1 MTDEQTDDRTLIYML
16 FDAVIRLSER
26 VMPGWELRLVPGDAD
41 APHWNDGKPLGMFDV
56 YWTREFESPFV
67 ENAGALHAASLVATL
82 RAAPIAPDG
91 RKHVSS
97 ETLDQAGAAI
107 ENLRHALIRIKAT
120 TVEKGNADSLEE
132 VLGQIGTIAE
142 TALAV

>member
-67 ENAGALHAASLVATL
+67 ENAGALHAASLIATL
-82 RAAPIAPDG
+82 RAAPFAPDG
-91 RKHVSS
+91 RKHVSP

-107 ENLRHALIRIKAT
+107 ENLRYALIRISAAT
-120 TVEKGNADSLEE
+120 PENANAHTIEE
-132 VLGQIGTIAE
+132 MLGHIGEIAKR
-142 TALAV
+142 ALAV